1 MIDYNI
7 NNNVNTNFNGQKL
20 GYASDDKKVK
30 ELKSHLESQCTLK
43 SESASQNLVQANLD
57 LSAKTAYDELEAL
70 SYSISHDLRSPLY
83 AIRNNVEWMNTR
95 YAANLDNEGNTILRQ
110 ITTSTERIE
119 KLLDGLL
126 EFSKVVGF
134 VPQHTLVDMMKIAH
148 MVIDE
153 LVERENW
160 PSFPIVTLK
169 PLLPSYCDE
178 TFIRQV
184 WYNLISNA
192 FKYTKNKQKREVMI
206 DSYQIDGEIV
216 YCVSDNGVGFDMQYV
231 SNLFGAFHRLHSA
244 EEFEG
249 TGVGLAIVQRIIRRH
264 GGRVWAEGEVDNG
277 ARFYFTLP
285 NIQNNKLTIGLE
297 L

>member
-1 MIDYNI
+1 MIDYQAK
-7 NNNVNTNFNGQKL
+7 NNLNTNFGRPKL
-20 GYASDDKKVK
+20 GYVSDDKRGN
-30 ELKSHLESQCTLK
+30 ELKGLIETQGKLK
-43 SESASQNLVQANLD
+43 SGNAPQNLVQANLD
-57 LSAKTAYDELEAL
+57 ISVKTAYDELEAL
-70 SYSISHDLRSPLY
+70 SYSISHDLRAPLC

-95 YAANLDNEGNTILRQ
+95 HSANLNNEGATILQQ
-110 ITTSTERIE
+110 IATSTEQME

-134 VPQHTLVDMMKIAH
+134 VPQHTLVDMTKTAH

-153 LVERENW
+153 LVEQESW
-160 PSFPIVTLK
+160 PSFPIVTLN

-192 FKYTKNKQKREVMI
+192 FKYTKNIEKREVII
-206 DSYQIDGEIV
+206 DSYQIDGEII
-216 YCVSDNGVGFDMQYV
+216 YSVSDNGVGFDMQYV
-231 SNLFGAFHRLHSA
+231 KNLFRAFHRLHSA

-285 NIQNNKLTIGLE
+285 TFKTTNKP
-297 L
+297 

>member
-1 MIDYNI
+1 MSARHAGDLN
-7 NNNVNTNFNGQKL
+7 
-20 GYASDDKKVK
+20 K
-30 ELKSHLESQCTLK
+30 EGT
-43 SESASQNLVQANLD
+43 
-57 LSAKTAYDELEAL
+57 
-70 SYSISHDLRSPLY
+70 
-83 AIRNNVEWMNTR
+83 
-95 YAANLDNEGNTILRQ
+95 TILRQ
-110 ITTSTERIE
+110 IATSTEQME

-126 EFSKVVGF
+126 EFSKVVGL
-134 VPQHTLVDMMKIAH
+134 VPRHTLVDMTSVAH
-148 MVIDE
+148 TVIDE
-153 LVERENW
+153 LVEQERW

-169 PLLPSYCDE
+169 QLLPSYCDE

-192 FKYTKNKQKREVMI
+192 FKYTKNKQKREVSI
-206 DSYQIDGEIV
+206 DSYQTSGEIV

-231 SNLFGAFHRLHSA
+231 NNLFGAFHRLHSA

-285 NIQNNKLTIGLE
+285 NIQNNK
-297 L
+297 